1 MKVRLIGT
9 EEEFKQVTP
18 VLEKKRQ
25 HFDSWR
31 KPQKGNN
38 PKYKDNP
45 QLLQYLE
52 MDTETFNKL
61 ISGKL

>member
-1 MKVRLIGT
+1 MKLRIIAT
-9 EEEFKQVTP
+9 EQEF
-18 VLEKKRQ
+18 EKILPILKRKRAL
-25 HFDSWR
+25 FDSWR

-52 MDTETFNKL
+52 IDSETFIRL
-61 ISGKL
+61 IK